1 MTDIHIRKV
10 GKCGRITLNRPKA
23 LNALTYDM
31 CLAIEGTLD
40 AWRDDDSVKLVVI
53 DAVGDKAFC
62 AGGDIQAMY
71 DTASKGDFDYGR
83 KFWRD
88 EYRLN
93 AKIFDYP
100 KPFVAFMQG
109 FTMGGGVGIS
119 CHGSHRIVC
128 ENSKIAMPETGIG
141 LIPDVG
147 GSLLLARAPGRL
159 GEYLGSTGGRMDAG
173 NAIYAGF
180 ADYFIPREAWDSVI
194 EALEETGDWTIIDY
208 TAQIEP
214 EAGFEA
220 LQTEINAHFAGET
233 MGDVLRSLRQD
244 AGEFAQKTL
253 KSLGQKSPLSAAC
266 SIEITHR
273 VRGRDTIIAALEEEF
288 KFTFRAAEQ
297 GDFVEGIRAL
307 IIDKDNQPKWR
318 HADLDMVHEIDVTKM
333 LMPLGADMLK
343 L

>member
-1 MTDIHIRKV
+1 MADIHIRKT
-10 GKCGRITLNRPKA
+10 GKCGRITLDRPKA
-23 LNALTYDM
+23 LNALTYEM
-31 CLAIEGTLD
+31 CLEIETALD
-40 AWRDDDSVKLVVI
+40 AWRSDDDVKMVVI

-62 AGGDIQAMY
+62 AGGDIQVMY
-71 DTASKGDFDYGR
+71 DTAVAGDYNYGR

-93 AKIFDYP
+93 EKIFNYP
-100 KPFVAFMQG
+100 KPYVAFMQG
-109 FTMGGGVGIS
+109 FTMGGGVGVS

-159 GEYLGSTGGRMDAG
+159 GEYLGTTGGRMDAG

-180 ADYFIPREAWDSVI
+180 ADYFIPREAWDSII
-194 EALEETGDWTIIDY
+194 EALEDTGDWTIIDY

-214 EAGFEA
+214 DAGYA
-220 LQTEINAHFAGET
+220 DAQAEIDKHFAGET
-233 MGDVLRSLRQD
+233 MADVLRSLRAD
-244 AGEFAQKTL
+244 DSDFALKTL
-253 KSLGQKSPLSAAC
+253 KSIGQKSPLAAAC
-266 SIEITHR
+266 TVEIVHR
-273 VRGRDTIIAALEEEF
+273 VRMRDTIVSALAEEF
-288 KFTFRAAEQ
+288 KFTFRAAEH
-297 GDFVEGIRAL
+297 GDFIEGIRAL

-318 HADLDMVHEIDVTKM
+318 HADLDGVRDMDVTKM
-333 LMPLGADMLK
+333 LMPLGADALK